1 MSLPPVEIPLGAMR
15 FNSDLQKLEYWNGSI
30 WLQIHTFSPNLD
42 GGARGVFHSGR
53 TSSGNDVNN
62 IDYITISTAGNAID
76 FGDSTQSTE
85 ANNTSCVSS
94 KTRGI
99 YAGGYQ
105 HPSLGHHDQIGF
117 ITFSSTGNSTD
128 FGNLT
133 QSRRAIA
140 GVSNATRGVFC
151 GGLSPTPRDTVD
163 YVTIATTANAV
174 DFGNLTQAR
183 QSGSAMSS
191 PVRGV
196 IYGGYFH
203 PSYVVN
209 EFITIASTG
218 NAVEFGDALR
228 KGGNR
233 YNPSGVSN
241 SIRGLIAG
249 GILEPSQTKFIESYQ
264 LASFGKG
271 ERFGD
276 LSTNTRSKN
285 GTASPTR
292 GVFAGGRSPADPG
305 TTGIEY
311 VSMQTEG
318 DAVDFGDLTQ
328 ARYEHAPMGNAHGG
342 LG

>member
-1 MSLPPVEIPLGAMR
+1 MSLPSVEIPLGAMR
-15 FNSDLQKLEYWNGSI
+15 FNSDSQKLEYWNGSI
-30 WLQIHTFSPNLD
+30 WMQIHTFSPDLD

-53 TSSGNDVNN
+53 TASASDKNN
-62 IDYITISTAGNAID
+62 IDYITISTQGNAID

-85 ANNTSCVSS
+85 SNNTSCVASRI
-94 KTRGI
+94 RGI

-105 HPSLGHHDQIGF
+105 HPGGHHNQIGF

-163 YVTIATTANAV
+163 YINIATTGDAQ
-174 DFGNLTQAR
+174 DFGNLGQAR

-191 PVRGV
+191 PTRGV

-203 PSYVVN
+203 PSYVKN

-218 NAVEFGDALR
+218 NAQEFGDAYD

-241 SIRGLIAG
+241 SIRGLMAG
-249 GILEPSQTKFIESYQ
+249 GLREPSQTKYIESYQ
-264 LASFGKG
+264 LATLGKG
-271 ERFGD
+271 INFGD

-285 GTASPTR
+285 GTASPVR